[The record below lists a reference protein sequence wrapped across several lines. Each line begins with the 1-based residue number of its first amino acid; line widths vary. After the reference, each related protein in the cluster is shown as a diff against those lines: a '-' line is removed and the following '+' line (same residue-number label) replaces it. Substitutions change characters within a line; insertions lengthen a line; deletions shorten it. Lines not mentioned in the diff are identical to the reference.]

1 MALYEVQ
8 GPDGVVYE
16 VEGPEGASDS
26 QLINALQMH
35 LGSTSVSPVP
45 TPVSSPTS
53 KRKTF
58 EELKQEELD
67 KIRSRRII
75 EPEDTGFFE
84 NLALGTGAGFVGTG
98 ESIALGAATVL
109 EEEAETEA
117 RKKIQ
122 EAFEQYTP
130 EGGDKDSFAYGLG
143 SALGSIGG
151 FGLGSAA
158 IAGTAGLAGLS
169 APAAA
174 VAGGLGVAAL
184 GVGASRGEQSER
196 ARAAGASV
204 EERED
209 AVNSVL
215 INIAGASEA
224 IPLTRLF
231 RTVDIPMLGKVI
243 DNIGP
248 KKTEGIGAT
257 LYNAGLT
264 GGIEGIQE
272 VGQQIAQNLTE
283 QEYNALAK
291 TFEGTGE
298 SFTYA
303 SIAAGLLDLFFGR
316 RKRADITRDDASTD
330 PLSSFTKDEDIE
342 GLLPAPS
349 DDILVSPTGE
359 AFTREQ
365 EEEVRRS
372 QERSRREQEAEDE
385 ITLGDMPSAAVRI
398 PREQRDLFPEELEQ
412 AERTSPTEI
421 SDVEI
426 ADAMAERAAEE
437 ERTRRIEDDDQ
448 IKEQPDVIDE
458 VRYSDFQDRTIAERT
473 AAEDIELAEMQR
485 QEDAAKEADDLEIQR
500 MVIADEDKA
509 GLQDIEAQI
518 KERRPSDPQQ
528 PALKDVQRKQRTRR
542 RPQTL
547 ADTVAEPRTLDS
559 APEIA
564 DVGKILK
571 DANIS
576 EATQALIPD
585 SLKTK
590 PKQRLN
596 ATDTGDVFTPPRK
609 TPKKATTPKQ
619 VKTEVEAP
627 VDISSD
633 IRGSIEFPTAVPRG
647 AEFTNPNDVTAINT
661 LLNKKIP
668 RDEKGVEQTAQTY
681 LKRFKRPADAFTAIA
696 FEIAENT
703 PKFRAQKDTPTS
715 EKAKFAG
722 TGGFNTK
729 ATLQWIE
736 NNLSPDAKT
745 EIDRRIV
752 EQQKESTKV
761 EKDVTTRAKQEQE
774 GTKIKQRDTK
784 TAIAVDS
791 ATDGKAKVVGTSKPK
806 KKAERVV
813 KETPRAER
821 KLSKEE
827 QELARVAE
835 IVERVQGKRG
845 KNAKPAL
852 DRTMPPAKLK
862 EKLATDTQ
870 KFLDA
875 GGEIDVLNLKVTPET
890 IVELDSDI
898 PKSVITLL
906 RSGDIKGAL
915 EELAKVSTD
924 KRVKQI
930 AKALANN
937 MGTTK
942 IKIGKLGEDTLGQF
956 DPKNNTIT
964 LDSTNGMTIHTL
976 LHEATHAATMSVL
989 SNKGHPVTKQLQ
1001 KLYDSVLPLL
1011 DTTYGATNLEEFVA
1025 EVFSNPTF
1033 QHRLSQITTKGE
1045 SISALQKFLRVI
1057 TNFIRSLIGMDT
1069 KPVDSA
1075 LDSADASI
1083 EAILYPSP
1091 ETRNIGAFYN
1101 LTPKGIQKILDK
1113 VVEGGRSLSKN
1124 IKERKE
1130 LSASGK
1136 RSFFNQFL
1144 DFLSGTS
1151 PDIAKNLLLGFSNTL
1166 VLGEV
1171 AREAGF
1177 KNLVIDMHEA
1187 FLRGR
1192 RRIAKSN
1199 EEVYKLLEKVDGL
1212 LASENKLKGLLNKI
1226 ALSTEY
1232 GATIYQV
1239 DPRLTETEATKRYGK
1254 DPEKMRVWKAQRGDW
1269 NALGEKGQEAYILL
1283 QEHYKKKYEELKA
1296 TINGELENLM
1306 LASES
1311 KDSTPTEQQK
1321 ANVKAATDSLKT
1333 QVYNKLFESA
1343 ELEVYFPLV
1352 REGDYKLSYRVK
1364 EPAIKG
1370 GTDYVVLM
1378 FGSEKERKV
1387 AEAALKKESNV
1398 INSSI
1403 EKQDP
1408 ETQLYKAFDKA
1419 PSSSFVAQTLQ
1430 ILNAN
1435 NISKDTQSQVLKL
1448 FVESL
1453 PQTSFAKSLQKRQNI
1468 EGFIPDVFD
1477 GVRIKG
1483 ISLGHQIARLQT
1495 NNELKRIYQSI
1506 EDTAWQES
1514 NPVPEK
1520 EFNRLK
1526 LEVGRRVNFAIMGAK
1541 NKNIENYARLA
1552 NQIAFL
1558 YTIATNPS
1566 SAIIQT
1572 AQVPMIVYPL
1582 LGARYGYGK
1591 AEEAVREGARLAMG
1605 SADYI
1610 SPKMDDNY
1618 NVSDT
1623 GEFTV
1628 KKEVIEKIRKAFKG
1642 RPKKADRIIAE
1653 IENLI
1658 PLVKASLEYSALH
1671 RGYVADQL
1679 NLDEYVSKPSPKG
1692 LALKERGESTL
1703 NYITSKGA
1711 IPFTAADKFNRQTT
1725 LIATYNLVLKDMNDS
1740 KAAGKKYYSHRE
1752 GKMMTVPAT
1761 RSEAMRQ
1768 AARDANHFAD
1778 RSNGGTVIET
1788 GARYAQQDL
1797 RRVAM
1802 MYKNYGLAMNYLMIR
1817 SIFRSL
1823 DGQVD
1828 AKARRVAA
1836 KQILGITLASIFF
1849 AGVRG
1854 APFIGMAILI
1864 ADQFLEPD
1872 EEDAETIMRKTLG
1885 EMAYK
1890 GPVSY
1895 ITGVDVSTRL
1905 KLNDLFIQE
1914 NRFSQDD
1921 SLEEQA
1927 FRYVGGPAWSTAK
1940 RFYRAGQDARA
1951 GNYVRAIEGTVPQGI
1966 TNLVT
1971 VFRQRFLED
1980 GMKTRRGDVIL
1991 EDVTWGEDF
2000 AKIIGFP
2007 STRYTFQQDFARVEK
2022 GMQKAIKEK
2031 KSKLQKR
2038 YFVAERFGDWDELS
2052 KVVDEMDEF
2061 NIKHPSVA
2069 ITLESLERSLKS
2081 HERTSGVMQGGVLY
2095 NPKLEEERQRRLDEY
2110 KK

>member
-1 MALYEVQ
+1 
-8 GPDGVVYE
+8 
-16 VEGPEGASDS
+16 
-26 QLINALQMH
+26 
-35 LGSTSVSPVP
+35 
-45 TPVSSPTS
+45 
-53 KRKTF
+53 
-58 EELKQEELD
+58 
-67 KIRSRRII
+67 
-75 EPEDTGFFE
+75 
-84 NLALGTGAGFVGTG
+84 
-98 ESIALGAATVL
+98 
-109 EEEAETEA
+109 
-117 RKKIQ
+117 
-122 EAFEQYTP
+122 
-130 EGGDKDSFAYGLG
+130 
-143 SALGSIGG
+143 
-151 FGLGSAA
+151 
-158 IAGTAGLAGLS
+158 
-169 APAAA
+169 
-174 VAGGLGVAAL
+174 
-184 GVGASRGEQSER
+184 
-196 ARAAGASV
+196 
-204 EERED
+204 
-209 AVNSVL
+209 
-215 INIAGASEA
+215 
-224 IPLTRLF
+224 
-231 RTVDIPMLGKVI
+231 
-243 DNIGP
+243 
-248 KKTEGIGAT
+248 
-257 LYNAGLT
+257 
-264 GGIEGIQE
+264 
-272 VGQQIAQNLTE
+272 
-283 QEYNALAK
+283 
-291 TFEGTGE
+291 
-298 SFTYA
+298 
-303 SIAAGLLDLFFGR
+303 
-316 RKRADITRDDASTD
+316 
-330 PLSSFTKDEDIE
+330 
-342 GLLPAPS
+342 
-349 DDILVSPTGE
+349 
-359 AFTREQ
+359 
-365 EEEVRRS
+365 
-372 QERSRREQEAEDE
+372 
-385 ITLGDMPSAAVRI
+385 
-398 PREQRDLFPEELEQ
+398 
-412 AERTSPTEI
+412 
-421 SDVEI
+421 
-426 ADAMAERAAEE
+426 
-437 ERTRRIEDDDQ
+437 
-448 IKEQPDVIDE
+448 
-458 VRYSDFQDRTIAERT
+458 
-473 AAEDIELAEMQR
+473 
-485 QEDAAKEADDLEIQR
+485 
-500 MVIADEDKA
+500 
-509 GLQDIEAQI
+509 
-518 KERRPSDPQQ
+518 
-528 PALKDVQRKQRTRR
+528 
-542 RPQTL
+542 
-547 ADTVAEPRTLDS
+547 
-559 APEIA
+559 
-564 DVGKILK
+564 
-571 DANIS
+571 
-576 EATQALIPD
+576 
-585 SLKTK
+585 
-590 PKQRLN
+590 
-596 ATDTGDVFTPPRK
+596 
-609 TPKKATTPKQ
+609 
-619 VKTEVEAP
+619 
-627 VDISSD
+627 
-633 IRGSIEFPTAVPRG
+633 FPTAVPRG
-647 AEFTNPNDVTAINT
+647 AEFTNPKDVTAINT
-661 LLNKKIP
+661 LLGKKIP
-668 RDEKGVEQTAQTY
+668 RDKKGIEQTAQTY
-681 LKRFKRPADAFTAIA
+681 IKRFKRPADAFTAIA

-703 PKFRAQKDTPTS
+703 PKFRVQKGTPTS

-722 TGGFNTK
+722 TGGENTK

-736 NNLSPDAKT
+736 KNLSPDAKA
-745 EIDRRIV
+745 EIDKRVV
-752 EQQKESTKV
+752 EQQKESTRV
-761 EKDVTTRAKQEQE
+761 EKDVTARAKQEQE
-774 GTKIKQRDTK
+774 DTKVKQRDAK
-784 TAIAVDS
+784 TAVAVEK
-791 ATDGKAKVVGTSKPK
+791 ATKGKVQVVPDRKAPV
-806 KKAERVV
+806 KKAEKVV
-813 KETPRAER
+813 KETPRAQR
-821 KLSKEE
+821 KLNKEE

-852 DRTMPPAKLK
+852 DETMSPAQLR
-862 EKLATDTQ
+862 ERIATDTQ

-875 GGEIDVLNLKVTPET
+875 GGEVDVLNLKVTPET

-906 RSGDIKGAL
+906 RSGNIKGAL
-915 EELAKVSTD
+915 EELARVSTD

-1011 DTTYGATNLEEFVA
+1011 DTTYGATSLEEFVA

-1057 TNFIRSLIGMDT
+1057 TNFVRGLIGMDT

-1091 ETRNIGAFYN
+1091 ETRSIGAFYN
-1101 LTPKGIQKILDK
+1101 LTPKGIQKVLD
-1113 VVEGGRSLSKN
+1113 N
-1124 IKERKE
+1124 IVERKE

-1136 RSFFNQFL
+1136 RSFLNQFL
-1144 DFLSGTS
+1144 DFLSDKS

-1192 RRIAKSN
+1192 RRIAESN
-1199 EEVYKLLEKVDGL
+1199 EEIYKLLEKVDGL
-1212 LASENKLKGLLNKI
+1212 LASGNKLKSMVESTKLKGLLNKV

-1239 DPRLTETEATKRYGK
+1239 DPRLTEAEATKRYGK
-1254 DPEKMRVWKAQRGDW
+1254 DSEKMRVWKAQRGDW
-1269 NALGEKGQEAYILL
+1269 DALGEKGQEAYALL
-1283 QEHYKKKYEELKA
+1283 QDHYKKKYEELKA

-1311 KDSTPTEQQK
+1311 KDGTPTEQQK
-1321 ANVKAATDSLKT
+1321 ANARAAADSLKT

-1408 ETQLYKAFDKA
+1408 ETELYKAFDKA

-1495 NNELKRIYQSI
+1495 NNELKRIYQNV
-1506 EDTAWQES
+1506 EDAAWQES

-1526 LEVGRRVNFAIMGAK
+1526 REVGMRVNFAIMGAK
-1541 NKNIENYARLA
+1541 NKNIENYFRLA

-1572 AQVPMIVYPL
+1572 AQVPMIIYPL

-1618 NVSDT
+1618 DVSDT

-1653 IENLI
+1653 IKDLI

-1679 NLDEYVSKPSPKG
+1679 SLDEYVSKPSPKG
-1692 LALKERGESTL
+1692 LALKERGEITL

-1761 RSEAMRQ
+1761 KSEAMRQ

-1788 GARYAQQDL
+1788 GARYAQQDF

-1828 AKARRVAA
+1828 TKARRIAA

-1864 ADQFLEPD
+1864 ADMFLDDD
-1872 EEDAETIMRKTLG
+1872 EEDAETIMRKALG

-1895 ITGVDVSTRL
+1895 ITGMDVSTRL
-1905 KLNDLFIQE
+1905 KLNDLFLQE

-1927 FRYVGGPAWSTAK
+1927 FRYMGGPAWSTGK

-1966 TNLVT
+1966 TNVIT

-2007 STRYTFQQDFARVEK
+2007 STRYTFQQDVARVEK
-2022 GMQKAIKEK
+2022 GMQKAIGEER
-2031 KSKLQKR
+2031 SKLQKR
-2038 YFVAERFGDWDELS
+2038 YFVAERFGDWDELA
-2052 KVVDEMDEF
+2052 KVVDEMDKF
-2061 NIKHPSVA
+2061 NSKHPSVA